1 MKDTL
6 EELAALRPDLLG
18 DMQDFGEGDEYEE
31 NLGYLV
37 EGLKAKIGDTIVI
50 NDISPDIEFQICTR
64 EDSQLPAHLVI
75 ESDGC
80 VRWYNNYD
88 DNADT
93 VVRQVPAKT
102 DAGRVCKEC
111 GELIL
116 EEVGLYC
123 SCTED

>member
-1 MKDTL
+1 MKEKL
-6 EELAALRPDLLG
+6 EELAALRPDLLE

-37 EGLKAKIGDTIVI
+37 EGLKAKIGDSIVI

-75 ESDGC
+75 EADGC

-102 DAGRVCKEC
+102 NAGRICKEC

-116 EEVGLYC
+116 EEAELFC